1 MIDIIVPTYNN
12 VEQLNSFLDSLRMSG
27 GALNLFKVIVVNNGA
42 KEGKEFI
49 NVGDM
54 GIVVNADKNLGWE
67 GGLKL
72 GLEHSDAPFVL
83 FANDD
88 IFIPPFSSTWLQQM
102 LVWFNDPEV
111 GAVGPSSNVVMGLQN
126 MFQPIPHRALEVSY
140 LIGFCMMVR
149 RETLEKCGGVDDTLP
164 GGDDLDLS
172 IRLTSEG
179 YKLIALRDL
188 FVFHHGF
195 QTGQKVHGSYWNS
208 QGMTEKTNHA
218 LIQKHGL
225 RKFYDCVSGY
235 RNVAPAMQYEF
246 SSEDTEGDFI
256 REYVTGE
263 SVLEVGCGATKTVP
277 HAVGLD
283 MVPARALI
291 PFLGKSESV
300 AEIESDA
307 SGVLPFDEGTL
318 DTIIARHLLE
328 HCLNPIE
335 TLENWVN
342 PLKTGGRL
350 IIASPNH
357 ELGNS
362 IIMNP
367 QHLHAFN
374 AETLKSMAEK
384 VGLKEVTSNT
394 NINGVAFVGVYEK
407 V

>member
-1 MIDIIVPTYNN
+1 MIDIIIPTYNN
-12 VEQLNSFLDSLRMSG
+12 IPQLNSFLDSLRLSG
-27 GALNLFKVIVVNNGA
+27 SACNLFNVIVVNNGS

-49 NVGDM
+49 NVGDL
-54 GIVVNADKNLGWE
+54 GIVIDAEENLGWE

-72 GLEHSDAPFVL
+72 GLKHSEAPFIL

-88 IFIPPFSSTWLQQM
+88 IFVPPFSSTWLQQM

-126 MFQPIPHRALEVSY
+126 MFNIIPHRALDVTY

-149 RETLEKCGGVDDTLP
+149 REALDKCGGVDDTLP

-172 IRLTSEG
+172 IRLKDSG
-179 YKLIALRDL
+179 YKLIALKDL
-188 FVFHHGF
+188 FVYHHGF

-218 LIQKHGL
+218 LIEKHGL
-225 RKFYDCVSGY
+225 RKFYDCVTGY
-235 RNVAPAMQYEF
+235 HKIKPSIQYEY
-246 SSEDTEGDFI
+246 SSTDTEGDFI
-256 REYVTGE
+256 KEHIVGE
-263 SVLEVGCGATKTVP
+263 SVLELGCGATKTVP

-283 MVPARALI
+283 MVPAKVLI
-291 PFLGKSESV
+291 PFLGQSESV
-300 AEIESDA
+300 ADIEGDA
-307 SGVLPFDEGTL
+307 SGVLPFDEETF

-328 HCLNPIE
+328 HCLNTIE
-335 TLENWVN
+335 TLENWIK
-342 PLKTGGRL
+342 PLKKGGRL

-374 AETLKSMAEK
+374 NKVITSLVEK
-384 VGLKEVTSNT
+384 IGLKEVASTT
-394 NINGVAFVGVYEK
+394 NINGVSFVGVYEK